1 MRAESVPTCAR
12 PAAGEKIMG
21 SSPISG
27 TAFCCPGLSLLPRA
41 PYREL
46 QRSAPFAFLSLQPL
60 DTFCPARHV
69 HFVFLLRRVLFIS
82 LPGSVCSPVL
92 LLLLLSWGALDE
104 KELAHA
110 WKCDRLG
117 LYLPSLFSEKPL
129 AKFRWMAASEGLIR
143 LYNKIEA
150 GAVFHSTF
158 SSCVMFSRAPPLV
171 LQIPLP
177 LLSPSIT

>member
-1 MRAESVPTCAR
+1 MRAEIVPTCAW

-104 KELAHA
+104 SWPRPGNVTA
-110 WKCDRLG
+110 LG
-117 LYLPSLFSEKPL
+117 SSVPLLQREAASPSASPTYLVVVSEACAFCVPLTKPL
-129 AKFRWMAASEGLIR
+129 HAFCPVRRPPCRLCVSCAPASLRLSPGIR
-143 LYNKIEA
+143 L
-150 GAVFHSTF
+150 
-158 SSCVMFSRAPPLV
+158 L
-171 LQIPLP
+171 
-177 LLSPSIT
+177 

>member
-1 MRAESVPTCAR
+1 MRAESVPTCAW

-158 SSCVMFSRAPPLV
+158 SSFLFSRAPPLV